1 MRRLIFIFLFMFSS
15 PLAAWDFG
23 ETESFACFQEFSKK
37 PVKVTVDNSGNININ
52 WDKYSTKYDFM
63 GRDGDKLL
71 TGSVWQV
78 LQKGMTRNRDKFF
91 QGGNLDKNWLQTALV
106 MFDFET
112 KKLSYNEVE
121 RPNSIR
127 KNVYALL
134 ELGVSEGM
142 IKCSDKAKKKYTIMP
157 KGGWSPEMSDTPLQL
172 LHPLQFPA

>member
-1 MRRLIFIFLFMFSS
+1 
-15 PLAAWDFG
+15 
-23 ETESFACFQEFSKK
+23 
-37 PVKVTVDNSGNININ
+37 
-52 WDKYSTKYDFM
+52 M

-121 RPNSIR
+121 RPNRI
-127 KNVYALL
+127 
-134 ELGVSEGM
+134 
-142 IKCSDKAKKKYTIMP
+142 IMECI
-157 KGGWSPEMSDTPLQL
+157 SY
-172 LHPLQFPA
+172 